1 MGDLVNLKKFRKRT
15 AGDQATK
22 QAEVN
27 RAKFGRTKSERTQDE
42 QRVRRANDALNQ
54 HRIGPENER

>member
-1 MGDLVNLKKFRKRT
+1 MGDLVNLKTFRKRT
-15 AGDQATK
+15 ARDQAAK

-42 QRVRRANDALNQ
+42 QHARRANDALDQ
-54 HRIGPENER
+54 HRIGPENE